1 MHAHDDHLYTKD
13 SHKVGNLME
22 NVQVHAE
29 DLL

>member
-13 SHKVGNLME
+13 SHKVGSLME